1 MTWKFNF
8 VILEYGFKYNSADKC
23 IYSKFTNDFD
33 VIICL
38 YMDDMLII
46 STNINVVNDTKKYLT
61 LKFKMKDLNEVD
73 IILDIKIRKHS
84 EGVLL
89 FVNLI
94 KLIKF

>member
-1 MTWKFNF
+1 
-8 VILEYGFKYNSADKC
+8 
-23 IYSKFTNDFD
+23 
-33 VIICL
+33 
-38 YMDDMLII
+38 MDDMLII

-73 IILDIKIRKHS
+73 IILDIKIKKHS
-84 EGVLL
+84 GGGVLL

>member
-23 IYSKFTNDFD
+23 IYSKFTNNFD

-73 IILDIKIRKHS
+73 IILDIKIKKHTGGGFYS
-84 EGVLL
+84 LSISL
-89 FVNLI
+89 NW
-94 KLIKF
+94 

>member
-1 MTWKFNF
+1 
-8 VILEYGFKYNSADKC
+8 
-23 IYSKFTNDFD
+23 

-73 IILDIKIRKHS
+73 IILDIKIKKHS
-84 EGVLL
+84 GGGVLL